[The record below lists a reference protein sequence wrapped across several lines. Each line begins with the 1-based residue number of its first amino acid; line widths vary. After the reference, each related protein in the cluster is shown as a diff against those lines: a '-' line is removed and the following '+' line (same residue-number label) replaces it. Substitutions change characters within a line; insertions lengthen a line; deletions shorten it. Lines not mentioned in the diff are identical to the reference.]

1 MTFFIRELLLVT
13 MVVAL
18 ALGWWVDRSKL
29 ADEVRRL
36 RSPPLTEIDGP
47 PPYWGFRPQTDRNP
61 PKP

>member
-36 RSPPLTEIDGP
+36 RSPPPHG
-47 PPYWGFRPQTDRNP
+47 N
-61 PKP
+61 